1 MRQKATPEQELG
13 QGVLS
18 WMGLLCSILLLTVT
32 LVVLAGWVGGDERV
46 WSKWLSWVP
55 AAFLLPISL
64 IGLMTCWW
72 VHGRAASRVRA
83 AHGLLSVFLLS
94 WILGSDLGLFRAKS
108 VASTDAVLVHWNA
121 SWPNRK
127 VELPLA
133 YEVLRDLDADLVVIT
148 ESGQFGWGTVGSD
161 LKDEWPHDARA
172 SGALLLSREPIL
184 EVRPILYSKGVSL
197 VWARL
202 ELSGVERSIWIIDL
216 PSDPGR
222 SKGLIFEKL
231 LQAARDEGLEMP
243 DIVVGDFN
251 VTRRSRA
258 LQSAFP
264 EMRNAFDESG
274 VGWSGSWPREWPFW
288 QLDQLLLGPS
298 MQSRR
303 YEIID
308 PGVGRHRMQRAVL
321 RSRAS
326 GPAEE

>member
-1 MRQKATPEQELG
+1 MHQMETPDAERG
-13 QGVLS
+13 HGVLG
-18 WMGLLCSILLLTVT
+18 WAGLACSTLLAIVAI
-32 LVVLAGWVGGDERV
+32 VVLAGWLGGDERA

-55 AAFLLPISL
+55 AAFLVPLPL
-64 IGLMTCWW
+64 IGLLTCWW
-72 VHGRAASRVRA
+72 VHGSTASRVRVV
-83 AHGLLSVFLLS
+83 HGVLAVFLLS
-94 WILGSDLGLFRAKS
+94 WILGSDLGFLRARS
-108 VASTDAVLVHWNA
+108 VASSDVVLVHWNA

-148 ESGQFGWGTVGSD
+148 ESGQFGWGVTGAD
-161 LKDEWPHDARA
+161 LKEAWPYSARA
-172 SGALLLSREPIL
+172 SGVLLLSREPIG
-184 EVRPILYSKGVSL
+184 EARPVLFNKGVSL
-197 VWARL
+197 VQARV

-222 SKGLIFEKL
+222 SKELIFQRL
-231 LQAARDEGLEMP
+231 LQAARDEGLGMP

-258 LQSAFP
+258 LQAAFP

-274 VGWSGSWPREWPFW
+274 VGWYGSWPRQWPFW
-288 QLDQLLLGPS
+288 QLDQILVGSRLDC
-298 MQSRR
+298 RR

-321 RSRAS
+321 RSRGV
-326 GPAEE
+326 GPAEQ